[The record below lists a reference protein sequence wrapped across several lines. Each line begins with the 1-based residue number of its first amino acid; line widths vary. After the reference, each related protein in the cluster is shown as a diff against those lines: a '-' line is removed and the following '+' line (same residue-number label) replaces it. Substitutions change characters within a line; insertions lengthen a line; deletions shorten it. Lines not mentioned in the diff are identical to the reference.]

1 MLFNIKNFGMIN
13 KDNKIYIL
21 GGNPMN
27 KNNLVH
33 YKIAF
38 SDYNNNN
45 DNSINHTK
53 ISNIVILK
61 NPSLINNRNL
71 FFCGQQEFIK
81 YCVLFI
87 NINMEGKLV
96 SLKKYLF
103 Q

>member
-1 MLFNIKNFGMIN
+1 MIN

-53 ISNIVILK
+53 ISSIVILK

-81 YCVLFI
+81 YCDLFI
-87 NINMEGKLV
+87 NINMERKLV